1 MDASGYKEKVP
12 PQIHEE
18 NMAKLSK
25 LMNEVLSLEEASQHL
40 EHDIAAQA
48 VVEND
53 K

>member
-1 MDASGYKEKVP
+1 MVASGYKEKVP

-25 LMNEVLSLEEASQHL
+25 LVSKFLSLEEASQHL

-48 VVEND
+48 VMEND
-53 K
+53 N